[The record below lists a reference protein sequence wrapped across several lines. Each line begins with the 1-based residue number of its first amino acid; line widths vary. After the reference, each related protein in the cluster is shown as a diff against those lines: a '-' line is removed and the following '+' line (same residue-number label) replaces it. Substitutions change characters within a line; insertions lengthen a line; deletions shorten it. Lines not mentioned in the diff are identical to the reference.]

1 LKDELEAAAQRQP
14 GKPIVTE
21 VRHDLART
29 MLAILFL
36 AALIGG
42 SLWILKP
49 FLPAITWAAMLVI
62 ATWPMLRSLQTR
74 LWNSRGLAV
83 TVMTVSILI
92 VFVAPF
98 WLAIST
104 LVHQSSEI
112 IGWAEK
118 LVATGLPPPPGWL
131 ESIPVVGH
139 PAASA
144 WRDISDDALPDLLQK
159 GKPYAGEITQW
170 FIAAMGGLGGVLV
183 QFLLTVA
190 VAAIMYARGE
200 DAAGMARRFGMRLAG
215 VRGEQVVILAGQAVR
230 GVALGVVVTAFI
242 QSAIGTVGLI
252 IAGVPYAGVL
262 CAVMFVL
269 CIAQLGPGLVLI
281 PVIIWQFAT
290 ADTGSA
296 ILLTIVSVGAITVDN
311 FIRPVLIRRGVDLP
325 LLLILGGV
333 IGGLIAFGLIGI
345 FLGPMILAVAYTL
358 LHAWLSEVQGTAAG

>member
-1 LKDELEAAAQRQP
+1 MTEL
-14 GKPIVTE
+14 
-21 VRHDLART
+21 RHDLTRT
-29 MLAILFL
+29 MLAILFV

-42 SLWILKP
+42 SLWILKS

-74 LWNSRGLAV
+74 LWDSRGLAV
-83 TVMTVSILI
+83 TVMTVSILL
-92 VFVAPF
+92 VFVVPF

-104 LVHQSSEI
+104 LVHHSSQI
-112 IGWAEK
+112 IAWAEK
-118 LVATGLPPPPGWL
+118 LAATGLPPPPGWL
-131 ESIPVVGH
+131 DSIPLVGH
-139 PAASA
+139 SAASA

-159 GKPYAGEITQW
+159 GNPYAGEITQW
-170 FIAAMGGLGGVLV
+170 FIAAMGGLCGVLV

-200 DAAGMARRFGMRLAG
+200 DAAAMARRFGVRLAG
-215 VRGEQVVILAGQAVR
+215 ARGEQVVILAGQAVR

-242 QSAIGTVGLI
+242 QTAIGTVGLI

-281 PVIIWQFAT
+281 PVVIWQFAT
-290 ADTGSA
+290 GDTAPA
-296 ILLTIVSVGAITVDN
+296 ILLTIFSVGAITVDN

-325 LLLILGGV
+325 LLLVLGGV

-358 LHAWLSEVQGTAAG
+358 LRAWMSEVDSPEAADDGHLSREA

>member
-1 LKDELEAAAQRQP
+1 MAH
-14 GKPIVTE
+14 
-21 VRHDLART
+21 VRNDLARIT
-29 MLAILFL
+29 LAILFL

-49 FLPAITWAAMLVI
+49 FLPAIIWAAMVAI
-62 ATWPMLRSLQTR
+62 ATWPLLKKLQAT
-74 LWNSRGLAV
+74 LWHSRPLAV
-83 TVMTVSILI
+83 TVMTLAILL

-104 LVHQSSEI
+104 LVHHSGQI
-112 IGWAEK
+112 IGWAEG
-118 LVATGLPPPPGWL
+118 LAATGRPPPPGWL
-131 ESIPVVGH
+131 ESIPLIGQ
-139 PAASA
+139 PAAHA
-144 WRDISDDALPDLLQK
+144 WRDLSDDALPELLQK

-183 QFLLTVA
+183 QFLLTV
-190 VAAIMYARGE
+190 VIAAIMYSRGE
-200 DAAGMARRFGMRLAG
+200 DAALMARRFGLRLAG
-215 VRGEQVVILAGQAVR
+215 ERGEQVVVLAGQAVR

-242 QSAIGTVGLI
+242 QSAFGTVGLVV
-252 IAGVPYAGVL
+252 AGVPYAGVL

-281 PVIIWQFAT
+281 PAVIWQFVT
-290 ADTGSA
+290 ADTASA
-296 ILLTIVSVGAITVDN
+296 ILLTIFSVAAITVDN

-358 LHAWLSEVQGTAAG
+358 LRAWMSEVDSPAAAEDGHLSREA

>member
-1 LKDELEAAAQRQP
+1 LKDELESP
-14 GKPIVTE
+14 GPMQLRE
-21 VRHDLART
+21 PAMADVRNDLARIT
-29 MLAILFL
+29 LAILFL

-49 FLPAITWAAMLVI
+49 FLPAIIWAAMVVI
-62 ATWPMLRSLQTR
+62 ATWPLLRSLQAR
-74 LWNSRGLAV
+74 LWHSRALAV
-83 TVMTVSILI
+83 TVMTVSILL
-92 VFVAPF
+92 VFVVPF

-104 LVHQSSEI
+104 LVRHSGQMIE
-112 IGWAEK
+112 WAEG
-118 LVATGLPPPPGWL
+118 LAATGRPPPPGWL
-131 ESIPVVGH
+131 ESIPLIGQR
-139 PAASA
+139 AAST
-144 WRDISDDALPDLLQK
+144 WRDLSDDALPDLLQK

-170 FIAAMGGLGGVLV
+170 FIAAMGGLGGVLL

-200 DAAGMARRFGMRLAG
+200 DAAAMARRFGVRLAG

-290 ADTGSA
+290 GDTASA

-333 IGGLIAFGLIGI
+333 VGGLIAFGLIGI

-358 LHAWLSEVQGTAAG
+358 LRAWLSEVEGTTVR